1 MDWFADVL
9 TQGVSA
15 SVIAVRLLLATLL
28 GAVLGWER
36 EARDKPAGLRTH
48 MLVSIGSATFTLLG
62 FETAAELSEHAG
74 ESGHEGVDPT
84 RIIQGIVGGLG
95 FLGAGSI
102 IKARGSEDVSGLTTA
117 ASVWYTGALGVAC
130 GMGAYVL
137 ALISAVLGMLVLS
150 VLGRA
155 SKSDAEVSKS
165 RAAASDTPSSHSKA
179 SGTASIGPSSS
190 GTEAEHAA
198 ELPIE

>member
-1 MDWFADVL
+1 
-9 TQGVSA
+9 VSA
-15 SVIAVRLLLATLL
+15 SVIAVRLTLATVL
-28 GAVLGWER
+28 GALLGWER

-62 FETAAELSEHAG
+62 FETSAELSEHAG
-74 ESGHEGVDPT
+74 KSGHEGVDPT

-102 IKARGSEDVSGLTTA
+102 IKAKGSEDVMGLTTA

-130 GMGAYVL
+130 GMGAYLL
-137 ALISAVLGMLVLS
+137 ALISAVLGLVVLS
-150 VLGRA
+150 TLGRL
-155 SKSDAEVSKS
+155 SKRNSDVTKRAGLHKDEAE
-165 RAAASDTPSSHSKA
+165 
-179 SGTASIGPSSS
+179 S

-198 ELPIE
+198 HLPTE

>member
-1 MDWFADVL
+1 MEWFADAL

-15 SVIAVRLLLATLL
+15 SVIALRLTLATLL
-28 GAVLGWER
+28 GGLLGWER

-62 FETAAELSEHAG
+62 FETGAELTERAG
-74 ESGHEGVDPT
+74 DGHEGVDPT

-102 IKARGSEDVSGLTTA
+102 IKAKGAEDVSGLTTA

-130 GMGAYVL
+130 GMGTYLL
-137 ALISAVLGMLVLS
+137 ALISAVLGVLVLS
-150 VLGRA
+150 VLGRV
-155 SKSDAEVSKS
+155 SKSDGDVLKPARAELRSE
-165 RAAASDTPSSHSKA
+165 TP
-179 SGTASIGPSSS
+179 S
-190 GTEAEHAA
+190 GTEAENSH
-198 ELPIE
+198 EHPE